1 MKQPH
6 IQLDESLNVR
16 YAILP
21 GDPRRAE
28 RIASHMSEVEDL
40 GMNREYRSLV
50 GAYRGARILAMS
62 TGMGG
67 VSTGIAVEEL
77 HNIGVTHAIRIG
89 SCGALQTD
97 IAPGE
102 LLIAAG
108 AVRDDGTSRAYVRE
122 GYPAV
127 PDTELL
133 LALTESIRAQGFA
146 HRLGI
151 IRSHESFYIDDIEE
165 INEYAADRRAAA
177 RHEMRERAQQ
187 RRALEGVHFPRRR
200 LLRRRRRR
208 GRRGRGAQHSRRAG
222 DLCAAGSREKIGKN
236 GNFFP
241 LLSVKPF
248 RDPK

>member
-89 SCGALQTD
+89 SCGALQVSCSSPPARCATT
-97 IAPGE
+97 AP
-102 LLIAAG
+102 LAPMCARAIPPC
-108 AVRDDGTSRAYVRE
+108 RTRSCCSR
-122 GYPAV
+122 
-127 PDTELL
+127 
-133 LALTESIRAQGFA
+133 
-146 HRLGI
+146 
-151 IRSHESFYIDDIEE
+151 
-165 INEYAADRRAAA
+165 
-177 RHEMRERAQQ
+177 
-187 RRALEGVHFPRRR
+187 
-200 LLRRRRRR
+200 
-208 GRRGRGAQHSRRAG
+208 
-222 DLCAAGSREKIGKN
+222 
-236 GNFFP
+236 
-241 LLSVKPF
+241 
-248 RDPK
+248 